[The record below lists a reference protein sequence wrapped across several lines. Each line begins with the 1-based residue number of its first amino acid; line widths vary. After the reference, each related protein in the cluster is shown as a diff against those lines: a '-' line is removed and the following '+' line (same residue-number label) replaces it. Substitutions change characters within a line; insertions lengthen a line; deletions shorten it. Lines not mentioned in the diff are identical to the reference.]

1 VKEGGLDDVLV
12 LTVRKGFWASSESEI
27 FPRRLYTATIR
38 GPSHSLVNSGALLLR
53 ALVEIWRR
61 PPRVVLVGYAHRTV
75 PWLARLRRLGLLRGA
90 RIVITNWKGLPDRL
104 VRRVDRIVEYSRNEL
119 ELRSAAVRERAVVVP
134 LPATGDFDGLAPAAD
149 DGEYAFAGGGG
160 LRDFASAIEAVRGL
174 DARLLVVTFSRET
187 LGYDDDLPPNC
198 EVRYRMPL
206 DRFLALL
213 AGARLVVAP
222 LQPGSEPHGQT
233 TVVQALRLGKAIVA
247 TRDAS
252 LEDYVSDGVEGL
264 LVDAGDVAGY
274 RAAIDRLW
282 HDDEL
287 RASCERAARARAH
300 DLTYGAFAGQLAA
313 ICRDVMEA

>member
-1 VKEGGLDDVLV
+1 MKEHGLDEVLV
-12 LTVRKGFWASSESEI
+12 LTVRKGFWASPESEV

-38 GPSHSLVNSGALLLR
+38 GPSHSLVNSGALLVR

-61 PPRVVLVGYAHRTV
+61 PPRVVLVGYAHRIV
-75 PWLARLRRLGLLRGA
+75 PWLARLRLLGLLRGT
-90 RIVITNWKGLPDRL
+90 RLVITNWKGLADDL
-104 VRRVDRIVEYSRNEL
+104 VRQVDRIVEYSRPEL
-119 ELRSAAVRERAVVVP
+119 ELRSEAVRARAVVVP
-134 LPATGDFDGLAPAAD
+134 LPATGDFDGLAPPD
-149 DGEYAFAGGGG
+149 VEGEYVFAGGGG
-160 LRDFASAIEAVRGL
+160 LRDFAAAIEAVRGL

-187 LGYDDDLPPNC
+187 LGYDGDLPPNC

-206 DRFLALL
+206 ARFLELL
-213 AGARLVVAP
+213 AGAKLVVAP

-233 TVVQALRLGKAIVA
+233 TVVQALRLGKALVA

-264 LVDAGDVAGY
+264 LVDAGDVAAY

-287 RASCERAARARAH
+287 RASCERAARARAQ
-300 DLTYGAFAGQLAA
+300 DLTYDAFAARLAA

>member
-1 VKEGGLDDVLV
+1 MKDGLDEVVV
-12 LTVRKGFWASSESEI
+12 LTVRKGFWASPESEV

-38 GPSHSLVNSGALLLR
+38 GPSHSFVNSGALLAR

-61 PPRVVLVGYAHRTV
+61 PPRVVLVGYAHRIV
-75 PWLARLRRLGLLRGA
+75 PWLAWLRRLGLLRGA
-90 RIVITNWKGLPDRL
+90 RLVITNWKGLPDPL
-104 VRRVDRIVEYSRNEL
+104 VRQVHRIVEYSRPEL
-119 ELRSAAVRERAVVVP
+119 ERRSAAVRDRAVFVP
-134 LPATGDFDGLAPAAD
+134 LPAAGDFDGLVPPSERE
-149 DGEYAFAGGGG
+149 EYAFAGGGG
-160 LRDFASAIEAVRGL
+160 LRDFASAIEAVRDL
-174 DARLLVVTFSRET
+174 DVRFLVVTFSRET
-187 LGYDDDLPPNC
+187 LGFDGDLPPNC

-206 DRFLALL
+206 ERFLALL
-213 AGARLVVAP
+213 AGAKLVVAP
-222 LQPGSEPHGQT
+222 LQPGAEPHGQT

-274 RAAIDRLW
+274 RAAIGRLW

-300 DLTYGAFAGQLAA
+300 DLTYGAFAARLAP
-313 ICRDVMEA
+313 ICRDLMEA